1 MPLPV
6 SVFHPDTDVFLLVCV
21 RSCWLYPVVD
31 PLVRRFSVGS
41 GYLQVFRALKH
52 ARVAR
57 LLAVGD
63 NAPLPPPY
71 GVPGPDDGDLV
82 GGRDPEEEELI
93 PQEDRASV
101 PEKLAHLVLR
111 KALVSHFTFFNRN
124 NVV

>member
-1 MPLPV
+1 MSDHAGYIL
-6 SVFHPDTDVFLLVCV
+6 SWT
-21 RSCWLYPVVD
+21 RS
-31 PLVRRFSVGS
+31 FVGS
-41 GYLQVFRALKH
+41 ASDRVGLKH

-93 PQEDRASV
+93 PQEGRASV
-101 PEKLAHLVLR
+101 PEKLAHLALR